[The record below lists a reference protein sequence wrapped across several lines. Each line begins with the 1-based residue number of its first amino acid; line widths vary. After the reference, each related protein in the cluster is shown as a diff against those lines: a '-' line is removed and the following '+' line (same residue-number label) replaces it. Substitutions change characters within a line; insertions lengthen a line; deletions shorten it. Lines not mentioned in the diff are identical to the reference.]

1 MPDEPVQRPD
11 LDAAHEVIERLEWA
25 DGKQDDTP
33 HKRWRDM
40 SRRTAL
46 TGGAAGVAAFILN
59 ACGGG
64 KKTSSTG
71 TTTAAAAGT
80 PAAGIFGSQ
89 PKLKFVLVNH
99 VTTNPF
105 FVPTKYGAEDACKL
119 LGCSYQWTGSQSSNV
134 NEMVNAFNSAITA
147 KANGIAVCLVDLKAF
162 NGPTDKALAAK
173 IPVVAYNADAAG
185 NNRLAYIGQDL
196 FVSGQEMGKH
206 IVRARPVRR
215 RGALHRHAGLAEHPA
230 AHRRRA
236 RTRSRRRAR
245 GSRRT

>member
-1 MPDEPVQRPD
+1 
-11 LDAAHEVIERLEWA
+11 
-25 DGKQDDTP
+25 
-33 HKRWRDM
+33 M

-46 TGGAAGVAAFILN
+46 TGGAAGVAAFILT

-64 KKTSSTG
+64 NKTSSTG
-71 TTTAAAAGT
+71 TTAAKAQGT

-147 KANGIAVCLVDLKAF
+147 KANGIGVCL
-162 NGPTDKALAAK
+162 
-173 IPVVAYNADAAG
+173 
-185 NNRLAYIGQDL
+185 
-196 FVSGQEMGKH
+196 
-206 IVRARPVRR
+206 
-215 RGALHRHAGLAEHPA
+215 
-230 AHRRRA
+230 
-236 RTRSRRRAR
+236 
-245 GSRRT
+245 